1 MSSGDSERRQS
12 ERQALKVP
20 VDYSA
25 VDAFFGEFS
34 ANINEGG
41 IFIETDAPPE
51 IDTLVQLQFRVPGLD
66 RPIQVSGRVAWIND
80 DKDGDAAGMGI
91 EFQELQPEVRD
102 TINALVRKL
111 RSTP

>member
-1 MSSGDSERRQS
+1 MSSGESERRQS
-12 ERQALKVP
+12 ERQPLKVP

-51 IDTLVQLQFRVPGLD
+51 IDTQVQLQFRVPGLD
-66 RPIQVSGRVAWIND
+66 RPIQVSGRVAWVND
-80 DKDGDAAGMGI
+80 DKDGGAVGMGI
-91 EFQELQPEVRD
+91 EFQQLQPEVRD
-102 TINALVRKL
+102 TLNALVRKL
-111 RSTP
+111 RSKE